1 MTRANVMLAPH
12 VATIVSKSAATVF
25 VAAFS
30 LVAAVAHAQTP
41 AAPAPLVAAPMAA
54 PRAYVHIGE
63 KPAILYDAL
72 GAKSGKLFVLGRN
85 YPLEA
90 LVKLDK
96 WTKVRDADGTVGW
109 VDNTVLGPRRF
120 VQVATTMAEV
130 QAIAASGSPLVFTA
144 ERGVLLEVIG
154 PPQGAWLSV
163 AHRDG
168 QAGYVLAAQVFG
180 E

>member
-1 MTRANVMLAPH
+1 MPAPH
-12 VATIVSKSAATVF
+12 LATIVAKSAATVS

-30 LVAAVAHAQTP
+30 LVAAFAHAQTP
-41 AAPAPLVAAPMAA
+41 AAPAAPALIVAAPMAA

-130 QAIAASGSPLVFTA
+130 QAIAASGSPMVFAA